1 MKKALIIILLA
12 LLSVVL
18 CVSCNQDP
26 PPTYVVSFNPNG
38 GTGAMNIQKTSGNS
52 IKLIPNSFERTGYK
66 FAGWSLSATGD
77 VYCEDES
84 TIGLD
89 SDVYLYA
96 FWVPNKYTIHFDAN
110 GGTGTQMPD
119 IQADYDAVITL
130 PANTYEYDTKFKN
143 WSTTKDGEGTFY
155 GDCDSVKNL
164 TDLDGGTVTLYA
176 QFGDPIIY
184 FNSNGGYNPP
194 MEPLKVVPGE
204 VATLRKNTYERH
216 GWHFDHW
223 CVSPVGIGQTYK
235 DEAKISTEKDMVL
248 YVQWAPNTYTVKF
261 EPNGGSGQMD
271 DEEFTYHTYKAL
283 SKNCFTSPETGLVF
297 DKWKVKGSDKTF
309 LDGEIVRDLT
319 EVDKGVVTLEAQWV
333 EGFKY
338 REKVQVSEDYHYV
351 YKYHD
356 CYINKRDITFLNKD
370 SKITELKEGFYA
382 ASENLTVKDRL
393 VVKGDVHLILL
404 DGVTLTAE
412 KGISVDNNTILTIHD
427 QEGGTGKLVVSNP
440 DSGMAGIG
448 GGKDKDAGD
457 VTVHGGE
464 LDIKGGDGGAGIG
477 GMKGG
482 SNGIISIFGGTV
494 KAESGNGGAGIGAG
508 ENAGQGKEMY
518 FYGGKIDAFGH
529 GGAGIGGGKN
539 FFENNGRIEIHYE
552 VEVVAKGE
560 SGSAGIG
567 GGLGGKG
574 IRVHMDFFY
583 NAKVIATGGVLKSD
597 NNSDEVIGAGIG
609 AGGMNLDHG
618 DLIYWRPAYI
628 YVSSDGKKWKEYN
641 DKDRKRYMKAET
653 K

>member
-18 CVSCNQDP
+18 CVSCRQDP
-26 PPTYVVSFNPNG
+26 PPTYVVSFNANG
-38 GTGAMNIQKTSGNS
+38 GTGAMNIQKTTGNS

-66 FAGWSLSATGD
+66 FGGWSLSATGE
-77 VYCEDES
+77 VYCENEA
-84 TIGLD
+84 TIGLN

-110 GGTGTQMPD
+110 EGTGTMPD

-143 WSTTKDGEGTFY
+143 WSTTKSGEGTFY

-164 TDLDGGTVTLYA
+164 TDADGGTVTLYA
-176 QFGDPIIY
+176 QWGRPIIY
-184 FNSNGGYNPP
+184 FNSNGGVYNPP
-194 MEPLKVVPGE
+194 MEPLKVEAGK
-204 VATLRKNTYERH
+204 VATLTKNTCERH
-216 GWHFDHW
+216 GWHFGFW
-223 CVSPVGIGQTYK
+223 CVSPTGIGQTYK
-235 DEAKISTEKDMVL
+235 DEGKIVTEKDMVL
-248 YVQWAPNTYTVKF
+248 YVQWVPNTYTVKF
-261 EPNGGSGQMD
+261 DRNGGSGEMA

-283 SKNCFTSPETGLVF
+283 SKNSFTSPETGLVF

-333 EGFKY
+333 EGLNY
-338 REKVQVSEDYHYV
+338 RDAYLGAEEGHHIYLYNVL
-351 YKYHD
+351 
-356 CYINKRDITFLNKD
+356 YIHEREVTFLDKD
-370 SKITELKEGFYA
+370 STQLKDGWYA
-382 ASENLTVKDRL
+382 VTENLTVKDRM
-393 VVKGDVHLILL
+393 VVSGDAQLILF
-404 DGVTLTAE
+404 DGATLTAE
-412 KGISVDNNTILTIHD
+412 KGISVDSGKTLTIRD
-427 QEGGTGKLVVSNP
+427 QKGGTGKLVVSNP

-448 GGKDKDAGD
+448 GGKDKNAGD
-457 VTVHGGE
+457 ITVHGGE
-464 LDIKGGDGGAGIG
+464 LDIRGGDGGAGIG

-482 SNGIISIFGGTV
+482 SNGAISIYGGTV

-508 ENAGQGKEMY
+508 ENAGQGGLINLR
-518 FYGGKIDAFGH
+518 GGKIEAFGH

-539 FFENNGRIEIHYE
+539 YLENNGEVVIRDK
-552 VEVVAKGE
+552 VEVVATGE

-574 IRVHMDFFY
+574 GFVNMEDFY
-583 NAKVIATGGVLKSD
+583 DAKVTATGGVLSSGKK
-597 NNSDEVIGAGIG
+597 DEVIGSGIG
-609 AGGMNLDHG
+609 AGGKNLDQG
-618 DLIYWRPAYI
+618 TIDYWSVSI
-628 YVSSDGKKWKEYN
+628 KVSSDGKKWNDYN
-641 DKDRKRYMKAET
+641 DKDRKRYMKVEA